1 MPSFKSQ
8 NVLDIGLIVE
18 CMIGIIL
25 LSNLSSVVVWLYMMT
40 KSC

>member
-25 LSNLSSVVVWLYMMT
+25 LSNLSSVVVWLYVMI